1 MRAIMVEQLGLAMIP
16 PCPYRMPFMASA
28 FTSGMTNG
36 TPSVILKAELLST
49 TCSNDTPAFHTHTS
63 VQFLTTT
70 ITSIIVMPT
79 MIMITHVSK
88 GSVSLNLVHAASL
101 IT

>member
-49 TCSNDTPAFHTHTS
+49 TCSNDTPAFHTHYSPIFDYHYNKYNSNANNDNDYTC
-63 VQFLTTT
+63 
-70 ITSIIVMPT
+70 
-79 MIMITHVSK
+79 
-88 GSVSLNLVHAASL
+88 
-101 IT
+101 